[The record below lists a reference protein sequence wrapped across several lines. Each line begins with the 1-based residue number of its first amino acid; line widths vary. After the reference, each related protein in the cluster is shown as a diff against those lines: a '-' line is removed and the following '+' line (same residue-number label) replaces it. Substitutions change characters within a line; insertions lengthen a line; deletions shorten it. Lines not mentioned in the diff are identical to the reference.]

1 MPLDKIP
8 FWMYPYKQMFTEHDI
23 RRALSLSPPG
33 TLSALSICSARG
45 AYPASF
51 FRFPTD
57 TERKQFMETL
67 SSLLMLA
74 ASIVFVVLL
83 IKVLFKPIKGILKFI
98 FNAVLGYIL
107 LFVISFFGEF
117 IGLTIDLSVVNIVI
131 AGLLGVPGVILV
143 TLASFLF

>member
-1 MPLDKIP
+1 
-8 FWMYPYKQMFTEHDI
+8 
-23 RRALSLSPPG
+23 
-33 TLSALSICSARG
+33 
-45 AYPASF
+45 
-51 FRFPTD
+51 
-57 TERKQFMETL
+57 METL

-117 IGLTIDLSVVNIVI
+117 IGLTIDLSVINIVI
-131 AGLLGVPGVILV
+131 AGLLGVPGVILI
-143 TLASFLF
+143 TRLSAEITRFLLTFSPFS